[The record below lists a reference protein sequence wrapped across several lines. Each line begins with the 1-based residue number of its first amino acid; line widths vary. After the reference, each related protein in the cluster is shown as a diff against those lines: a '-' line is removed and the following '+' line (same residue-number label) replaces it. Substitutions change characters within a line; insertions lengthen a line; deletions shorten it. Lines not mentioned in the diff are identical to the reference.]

1 MKLASYDDGSRD
13 GQLVVV
19 SRDGGSAHYAGG
31 LATRL
36 QQALDDWGFVSPQ
49 LEDLSQALN
58 HGQARHAFAFDAARC
73 LAPLPRAFRWARPCG
88 GDTAAPGDAAAAR
101 WVAGPLHHAAAD
113 ALRGAHGDVPL
124 PEGAPADGWTCTAGV
139 AMLTGDIARGAAPG
153 TALDGVR
160 LLVAWCALAHADAA
174 LDAAAPAAAFAP
186 LAVTPDELGAG
197 WRHGVVA
204 LPLVCS
210 VDGRRVAIDA
220 PAPRGHGGE
229 WLAAL
234 CRGGAVRAGSIVGL
248 APGGS
253 FTVRLGDV
261 LEIDLPGVDGF
272 SVFGAIRQRV
282 TGSGA

>member
-13 GQLVVV
+13 GQLVIV
-19 SRDGGSAHYAGG
+19 SRDGSSAHYAGG
-31 LATRL
+31 PATRL

-73 LAPLPRAFRWARPCG
+73 LAPLPRAFRWARPR
-88 GDTAAPGDAAAAR
+88 GDP
-101 WVAGPLHHAAAD
+101 VAGPLHHAAAD
-113 ALRGAHGDVPL
+113 ALRGAHDDAPL
-124 PEGAPADGWTCTAGV
+124 PEGAAADGWTCTAGV
-139 AMLTGDIARGAAPG
+139 AMLTGDIACGAAPG

-160 LLVAWCALAHADAA
+160 LLVLWSALAHADAA

-197 WRHGVVA
+197 WRHGGVA

-210 VDGRRVAIDA
+210 VGGRLVAVDA
-220 PAPRGHGGE
+220 PAPRGLGGE
-229 WLAAL
+229 GLAAL
-234 CRGGAVRAGSIVGL
+234 CRGGDVRAGSIVGL
-248 APGGS
+248 APGAS
-253 FTVRLGDV
+253 FAVRLGDR
-261 LEIDLPGVDGF
+261 LEIDLPGVDGY
-272 SVFGAIRQRV
+272 SVFGTIRQRV

>member
-31 LATRL
+31 PATRL

-73 LAPLPRAFRWARPCG
+73 LAPLPRAFRWARLR
-88 GDTAAPGDAAAAR
+88 DDA
-101 WVAGPLHHAAAD
+101 VAERLHHAAD
-113 ALRGAHGDVPL
+113 ALRGAHDDAPL
-124 PEGAPADGWTCTAGV
+124 PEGAPADGWTCAAGV

-160 LLVAWCALAHADAA
+160 LLVLWSALAHADAA
-174 LDAAAPAAAFAP
+174 LDADAPAAAFAP
-186 LAVTPDELGAG
+186 LAVTPDDLGAG
-197 WRHGVVA
+197 WRHGGVA

-210 VDGRRVAIDA
+210 VDGRRVAVDA
-220 PAPRGHGGE
+220 PAPRGRGGE

-234 CRGGAVRAGSIVGL
+234 CRGGDVRAGSIVGL
-248 APGGS
+248 TPGAS
-253 FTVRLGDV
+253 FAVRPGEV
-261 LEIDLPGVDGF
+261 LDIDLPGVDGF
-272 SVFGAIRQRV
+272 SVFGDIRQRV